1 MSEKRVCLGKIVGV
15 HGIKGEFKVKSF
27 TAVDKDIASY
37 GELEDKTGERKFSLK
52 VTGHSKD
59 LLRIKIKGID
69 DRTTAEMMIGM
80 ELYARRGVLPEPKSD
95 EIYYEADLLGLKVLD
110 EQKKEV
116 AKVIGF
122 YNFGAGDILE
132 IKLKTGRAE
141 MLPFNKGYVPEINL
155 DEGYIIVASTGMVF
169 FEDDED
175 LKNAEC

>member
-1 MSEKRVCLGKIVGV
+1 MKEKKVCLGKIVGV
-15 HGIKGEFKVKSF
+15 HGIRGEVKVKSY

-37 GELEDKTGERKFSLK
+37 GTLNDKSDEQTYEIK

-59 LLRIKIKGID
+59 LLRIKIKGIE
-69 DRTTAEMMIGM
+69 DRTKAETLIGT
-80 ELYARRGVLPEPKSD
+80 ELYAPRGVLPKLETK
-95 EIYYEADLLGLKVLD
+95 EVYYETDLVGLKVFD
-110 EQKKEV
+110 EQKTEV

-132 IKLKTGRAE
+132 IKLKSGGAE

-169 FEDDED
+169 LEDE
-175 LKNAEC
+175 KGEN

>member
-1 MSEKRVCLGKIVGV
+1 MSEKKVCLGKIVGV
-15 HGIKGEFKVKSF
+15 HGIKGEVKVKSF

-37 GELEDKTGERKFSLK
+37 GTLTDKSDKQTLDIK

-69 DRTTAEMMIGM
+69 DRTTAETLIGT
-80 ELYARRGVLPEPKSD
+80 ELYAKRGVLPELTDK
-95 EIYYEADLLGLKVLD
+95 EVYYETDLVGLKVLD
-110 EQKKEV
+110 EQKNEV

-132 IKLKTGRAE
+132 IKLKSGNAE

-169 FEDDED
+169 LEEEGS
-175 LKNAEC
+175 LKC